1 MEPLFLCIVVI
12 TSVNGKEKA
21 GGMCNGSSNDFN
33 TGSRSSK
40 HYLYDR
46 YAGYYV
52 RSDVVFNDT
61 VRRKKNKKRVT
72 AMLNDMEVGDAIVTT
87 GGSTELSSI
96 SPMKM

>member
-46 YAGYYV
+46 YAGYHV
-52 RSDVVFNDT
+52 RSDVFFNDPSAE
-61 VRRKKNKKRVT
+61 KRT
-72 AMLNDMEVGDAIVTT
+72 KT
-87 GGSTELSSI
+87 GI
-96 SPMKM
+96 PRMWMY

>member
-52 RSDVVFNDT
+52 RSDVFF
-61 VRRKKNKKRVT
+61 
-72 AMLNDMEVGDAIVTT
+72 
-87 GGSTELSSI
+87 
-96 SPMKM
+96 

>member
-40 HYLYDR
+40 HDLYDR
-46 YAGYYV
+46 YAGYHV
-52 RSDVVFNDT
+52 RSDVFLMI
-61 VRRKKNKKRVT
+61 RPQKKNK
-72 AMLNDMEVGDAIVTT
+72 N
-87 GGSTELSSI
+87 GSQ
-96 SPMKM
+96 PC

>member
-46 YAGYYV
+46 YAGYY
-52 RSDVVFNDT
+52 
-61 VRRKKNKKRVT
+61 
-72 AMLNDMEVGDAIVTT
+72 
-87 GGSTELSSI
+87 LSLI
-96 SPMKM
+96 HI

>member
-46 YAGYYV
+46 YAGYHV
-52 RSDVVFNDT
+52 RSDVFFNDPSAE
-61 VRRKKNKKRVT
+61 KRT
-72 AMLNDMEVGDAIVTT
+72 KT
-87 GGSTELSSI
+87 GHSHAE
-96 SPMKM
+96 

>member
-46 YAGYYV
+46 YAGYSVSY
-52 RSDVVFNDT
+52 T
-61 VRRKKNKKRVT
+61 HLTLPTK
-72 AMLNDMEVGDAIVTT
+72 LEV
-87 GGSTELSSI
+87 
-96 SPMKM
+96 

>member
-21 GGMCNGSSNDFN
+21 GGMCNGSSNGFN

-46 YAGYYV
+46 YAGYHV
-52 RSDVVFNDT
+52 RSDVFFNDPSAE
-61 VRRKKNKKRVT
+61 KRT
-72 AMLNDMEVGDAIVTT
+72 KT
-87 GGSTELSSI
+87 GHSYAE
-96 SPMKM
+96 